1 MPTPTLTTYSQ
12 IFTAAS
18 NGTISLTGALNVE
31 SFNTINFMV
40 NQLPAKDVKM
50 TVSCVIGK
58 ISGQTI
64 AQVVSSYP
72 LVNEDQIHTVPVIGP
87 EFSITLTG
95 APPKTAVPIEAWV
108 FLH

>member
-1 MPTPTLTTYSQ
+1 MATPTLTTYSQ
-12 IFTAAS
+12 TFTAGS
-18 NGTISLTGALNVE
+18 NGVVSLTGILNVE

-40 NQLPAKDVKM
+40 NQLPVTNVKM

-64 AQVVSSYP
+64 AQAVASYP
-72 LVNEDQIHTVPVIGP
+72 LVNEDQIHTVNVIGP

-95 APPKTAVPIEAWV
+95 APPNTAVPIEAWV